1 MQHERE
7 TRRERER
14 ERGGER
20 GGEAETAHR
29 FGSVLVMVMVIY
41 TALPSPVPPIYLCPP
56 IYLTPA
62 PTTSQPAIIDG
73 GRAEP
78 DAAPSA
84 SQ

>member
-1 MQHERE
+1 
-7 TRRERER
+7 
-14 ERGGER
+14 
-20 GGEAETAHR
+20 
-29 FGSVLVMVMVIY
+29 MVMVIY

-78 DAAPSA
+78 DAALSMREKA
-84 SQ
+84 EGTRDDVKAEGEG